1 MTTYDARDLL
11 RAPGLLSL
19 CRLPLAVAFPFT
31 CRRRSPAGA
40 VAILA
45 AAGLTDVLDGWVAR
59 RLGQETA
66 AGAVL
71 DAIMDKLFVLTVAG
85 TLVYARK
92 LSKREALLLAARD
105 LGELPLVV
113 EAALRRRAR
122 PEQPAPN
129 RAGKIATT
137 MQLLAAGAVV
147 LGLPYR
153 RLLVAATAACG
164 AVAAYSYWTREH
176 PRGGRRSAHDLQVE
190 VRRLQRAPEANP
202 KR

>member
-19 CRLPLAVAFPFT
+19 CRLPLAVAFPFA
-31 CRRRSPAGA
+31 CRRRRPAAA

-85 TLVYARK
+85 TLVSARK
-92 LSKREALLLAARD
+92 LSKQEALLLAARD
-105 LGELPLVV
+105 FGELPLVA
-113 EAALRRRAR
+113 EAAVRKRAR
-122 PEQPAPN
+122 PQQPAPN

-153 RLLVAATAACG
+153 KWLVAATAACG
-164 AVAAYSYWTREH
+164 AVAALSYWRREH
-176 PRGGRRSAHDLQVE
+176 PRARRRSAHDLQVE
-190 VRRLQRAPEANP
+190 VGRFQRAPETNP
-202 KR
+202 QR